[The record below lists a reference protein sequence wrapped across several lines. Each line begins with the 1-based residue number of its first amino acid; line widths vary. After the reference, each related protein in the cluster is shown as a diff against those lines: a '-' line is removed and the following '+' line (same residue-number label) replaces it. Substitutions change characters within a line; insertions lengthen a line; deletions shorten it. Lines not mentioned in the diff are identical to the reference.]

1 VTTVKK
7 SLTPL
12 LAYPKIKH
20 YCGYSERCHYEVRE
34 KLFGMGLVKKDVE
47 TLLSRL
53 IEEDYLNEERY
64 AILFAGGHFRQK
76 KWGKTKIIHALRQ
89 KRVSEQNI
97 KRAMKEIQADDYLA
111 ALQKLAEMKWTS
123 LKGEQYLARQAKTT
137 AFLAQRGYEG
147 PAIRQVIAGI
157 RAGNKE

>member
-1 VTTVKK
+1 MKK
-7 SLTPL
+7 NLTPL

-20 YCGYSERCHYEVRE
+20 YCGYSERCHHDVRE

-47 TLLSRL
+47 ILLSRL
-53 IEEDYLNEERY
+53 IEEDYLNEERF

-76 KWGKTKIIHALRQ
+76 QWGKTKIIYALRQ

-97 KRAMKEIQADDYLA
+97 RKAMKEIPADDYSA
-111 ALQKLAEMKWTS
+111 ALRKLAETKWNS
-123 LKGEQYLARQAKTT
+123 LKGEQYITRQAKTA
-137 AFLAQRGYEG
+137 AFLAQRGYEAG
-147 PAIRQVIAGI
+147 PISQVIAAV